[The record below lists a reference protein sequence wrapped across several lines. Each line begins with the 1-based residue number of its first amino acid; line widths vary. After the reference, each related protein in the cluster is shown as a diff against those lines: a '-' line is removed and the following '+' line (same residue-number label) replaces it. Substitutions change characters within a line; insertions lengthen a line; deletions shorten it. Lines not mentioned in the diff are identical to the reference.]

1 MALGRTKIGRRQRT
15 ETFADQQEA
24 SEPDHEIESYLA
36 ALAPEEEVETTGT
49 GRRFGSS
56 QVYQLRLPLMAN
68 ERLKELAARQGTSPD
83 ALAKDWVMQHLS
95 EEDGSVQA
103 PAWPQSDQ
111 PQHPSPDQQYSGELY
126 PAPPAPSPW
135 GNAGPPDSGETD
147 TEITIPH
154 GQHRYY

>member
-1 MALGRTKIGRRQRT
+1 MALGRTKIGRRQRA

-24 SEPDHEIESYLA
+24 ETPDRELESYLA
-36 ALAPEEEVETTGT
+36 ALAPEEELETTGT

-68 ERLKELAARQGTSPD
+68 ERLKELAAQRGTSPD
-83 ALAKDWVMQHLS
+83 ALAKDWIMQHLS
-95 EEDGSVQA
+95 DEGGPVQA
-103 PAWPQSDQ
+103 PTWPQNDQ
-111 PQHPSPDQQYSGELY
+111 QARPSPDQQYTGDLY
-126 PAPPAPSPW
+126 PEQSAPQPPGHAAPPRPAE
-135 GNAGPPDSGETD
+135 AD